1 MTTTDAGVNE
11 PTAPS
16 VPDAST
22 TPAELPSAVCSADAW
37 CWDAPGRPQGNG
49 LNAVAAPVWSAAGEV
64 IGALDVS
71 GPAHRLGADDRPELV
86 KSTREAAE
94 ELSRRLGYRPR
105 GDRGTPNS

>member
-1 MTTTDAGVNE
+1 VDRAELEAQLIAARDAGYARTFE
-11 PTAPS
+11 
-16 VPDAST
+16 
-22 TPAELPSAVCSADAW
+22 ELEV
-37 CWDAPGRPQGNG
+37 G

-86 KSTREAAE
+86 KRTREAAE

-105 GDRGTPNS
+105 GDRGTPNP